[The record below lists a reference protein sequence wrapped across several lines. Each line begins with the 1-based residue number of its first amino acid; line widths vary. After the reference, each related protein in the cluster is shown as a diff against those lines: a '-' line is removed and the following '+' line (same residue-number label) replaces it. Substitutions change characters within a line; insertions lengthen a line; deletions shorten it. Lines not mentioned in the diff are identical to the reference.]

1 MQVMHD
7 DDNNIIICNQS
18 SGFFI
23 IMSPAEGLHFSALV
37 KVVVLASSGYKAKTA
52 VTCILKLIF
61 IYNYADNMTD
71 VSMLNEKFL
80 RISEQLDVC
89 KSYVNLDAIILG
101 ILRITLI
108 IIILVVVSKMCLKK
122 KIYIIGSFRHILLNY
137 SS

>member
-80 RISEQLDVC
+80 RISEQLDAVADPEVVRWVRTNYPST
-89 KSYVNLDAIILG
+89 KLIL
-101 ILRITLI
+101 
-108 IIILVVVSKMCLKK
+108 
-122 KIYIIGSFRHILLNY
+122 YI
-137 SS
+137 